1 MEDDIVIVGVD
12 YMVINGI
19 FIFVFGEIIKIVEVV
34 VNGDC
39 FYESNEKF
47 LFKFSNVSNVN
58 LEDFQGI
65 GIIID
70 DDVVFFGFII
80 NNVSV
85 IEGNEGVIFV

>member
-1 MEDDIVIVGVD
+1 MIFSVVSDEIVIVDYIMEDDIVIVGVD

-58 LEDFQGI
+58 LEDF
-65 GIIID
+65 
-70 DDVVFFGFII
+70 
-80 NNVSV
+80 
-85 IEGNEGVIFV
+85 